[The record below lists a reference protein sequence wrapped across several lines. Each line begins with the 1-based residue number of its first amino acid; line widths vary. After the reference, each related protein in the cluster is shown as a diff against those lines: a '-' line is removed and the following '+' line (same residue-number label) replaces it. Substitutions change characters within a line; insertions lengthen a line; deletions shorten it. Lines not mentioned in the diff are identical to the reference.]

1 MPLTEPEEKG
11 DKIFT
16 SIWVDRATRDCYC
29 SLPHGMR
36 VKILERAIRTF
47 LKQQR

>member
-1 MPLTEPEEKG
+1 LFKACRERLSSPA
-11 DKIFT
+11 
-16 SIWVDRATRDCYC
+16 ATPRDFYC

-36 VKILERAIRTF
+36 VKILEWAIRTF